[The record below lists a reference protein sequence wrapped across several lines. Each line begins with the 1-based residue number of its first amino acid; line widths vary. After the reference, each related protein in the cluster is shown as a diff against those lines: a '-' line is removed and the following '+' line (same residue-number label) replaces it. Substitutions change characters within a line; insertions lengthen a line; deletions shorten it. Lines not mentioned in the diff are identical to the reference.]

1 VAPRGARAAADDAG
15 DRLSQ
20 REISRAHSGTPR
32 PDVPAAQGMI
42 SSRAAT
48 AVSNAKDAAS
58 RYVSAILMIGRG
70 LSIGGLEDSCASKI
84 SVRPTRSYSAE
95 IVLSQ

>member
-1 VAPRGARAAADDAG
+1 MAARGARAAADDAG
-15 DRLSQ
+15 E
-20 REISRAHSGTPR
+20 REILRAHSGTPR
-32 PDVPAAQGMI
+32 PDVPAAQGLI
-42 SSRAAT
+42 SSRDAT

-70 LSIGGLEDSCASKI
+70 LSIGGLGDSCASKI